1 MKKLFLLFL
10 LSSTTIIAQ
19 QKAVTE
25 IGDEVILYENGTWI
39 FKNPENNVVKEIS
52 VNNEK
57 FKTPKESTFLL
68 KSNYIDIGFWIN
80 PKKWS
85 FKKTE
90 SEHEYSLEL
99 KTGDLYAMV
108 ITEKIEVP
116 LKTLKNIALENG
128 RNAAPDLVVTKEEY
142 RIVNGNKVLFLQMDG
157 TAQGIKFSFY
167 GYYFSN
173 KNGTVQFVTYTSQ
186 KLLTDFKDECK
197 KLLNGF
203 VLLD

>member
-25 IGDEVILYENGTWI
+25 TGDEVILYENGTWI
-39 FKNPENNVVKEIS
+39 FQSPENNVAKEIS
-52 VNNEK
+52 VNKEK

-197 KLLNGF
+197 ELLNGF